1 MNNADKVLAEMLGVG
16 TDTIKSLTELM
27 GESYNEIYNTLIRE
41 YTLYTIM
48 ENIIVFAII
57 GLFLSLVPTIILL
70 FSYTEFPD
78 NVNYKR
84 VFKLCCIV
92 MIVLIFA
99 ILIANILSLILAPN
113 IHIIKEIGC

>member
-27 GESYNEIYNTLIRE
+27 GENYNEIYNTLVRE

-48 ENIIVFAII
+48 ENIIIFAMVS
-57 GLFLSLVPTIILL
+57 LFLSLVPAIILL
-70 FSYTEFPD
+70 FSYVEFPD

-84 VFKLCCIV
+84 VLKVCCTV
-92 MIVLIFA
+92 MVVLILA
-99 ILIANILSLILAPN
+99 ILIANILSPILAPN
-113 IHIIKEIGC
+113 IHIIKEIGG